1 VVGAVLKNVLDT
13 PATALVSPQGDLELV
28 GRALFGVAAQDG
40 VHWAWAALVL
50 AALGAGCV
58 LILRSRVRAVE
69 VVA

>member
-1 VVGAVLKNVLDT
+1 
-13 PATALVSPQGDLELV
+13 
-28 GRALFGVAAQDG
+28 
-40 VHWAWAALVL
+40 VL